1 MPVGQCRFRTATDE
15 HRRKSAV
22 LAVDSLAWD
31 VTTVRPRRGKPTFVH
46 GPFMEMREDVGSF
59 LVTLISRQ
67 SNHRVR
73 LSTTLRRSKV
83 RFTRLAL
90 RSATDWTLEVRTLHN
105 KLK

>member
-15 HRRKSAV
+15 HRPKSAV

-31 VTTVRPRRGKPTFVH
+31 VTTVRPSRGKPTFVH

-90 RSATDWTLEVRTLHN
+90 RSATDLTLEVRTLHN